1 MELELCYVVE
11 LASIGLA
18 LIALLITLAT
28 LLKPRLTR
36 LLRRSG

>member
-18 LIALLITLAT
+18 LTALLITLAT

-36 LLRRSG
+36 LLLRSG

>member
-1 MELELCYVVE
+1 LELELCDVVE

-18 LIALLITLAT
+18 LTALLITLAT
-28 LLKPRLTR
+28 LFKPRLTR

>member
-1 MELELCYVVE
+1 LELELCDVVE

-18 LIALLITLAT
+18 LTALLITLAT

>member
-1 MELELCYVVE
+1 MELELCDVVE

-18 LIALLITLAT
+18 LTALLITLAT